1 VTDSPTPVRVT
12 RRRSQTR
19 ARLLDAGFAVFAARG
34 FGQARIEEVCEAA
47 GFTRGAFYSNFDTL
61 EELFFALYQQRA
73 QQALDRVVTA
83 LAEGEGRRRDVP
95 ELIDR
100 VVDALSVDREWLLVK
115 TDFALH
121 AARTPAV
128 AAVWAAHRDGLR
140 ATLARSL
147 QAVVDTSAL
156 PGSLRTADGLARVL
170 IAVHEGTLLEL
181 MIDADH
187 GSVRDRLVDVFTAL
201 LAPPGP
207 ARRRSERP
215 GTAG

>member
-1 VTDSPTPVRVT
+1 MADSRAPVRVT

-47 GFTRGAFYSNFDTL
+47 GFTRGAFYSNFDSL

-73 QQALDRVVTA
+73 QQVLDQVVAA
-83 LAEGEGRRRDVP
+83 LATEEGRRRDVP

-100 VVDALSVDREWLLVK
+100 VVDALSVDRDWLLVK

-121 AARTPAV
+121 AARSPAV
-128 AAVWAAHRDGLR
+128 ATVWAAHRDGLR
-140 ATLARSL
+140 AALAASLRS
-147 QAVVDTSAL
+147 VVDASAL
-156 PGSLRTADGLARVL
+156 PGSLRTPDGLARTL

-181 MIDADH
+181 LIDPDH
-187 GSVRDRLVDVFTAL
+187 GSLRGRLTDVFTAL

-207 ARRRSERP
+207 LPPA
-215 GTAG
+215 A